1 VNETKTLRRE
11 GASVLVH
18 LQTAQDDVV
27 RPEFRDDT
35 LDDQTVRARARLGL
49 HSPSLALE
57 P

>member
-18 LQTAQDDVV
+18 LQRAQEDVV
-27 RPEFRDDT
+27 RPEFRDEALEDHAG
-35 LDDQTVRARARLGL
+35 RSRARLGVRC
-49 HSPSLALE
+49 PPLALE